1 MAEKTWREK
10 RAEQERANAIADAKA
25 TAAVDKQRGPVGKAL
40 VGAANP
46 LANAIMRNFQPKE
59 YSTEYEQT
67 YAQEMKPIKKA
78 CGGAVKKMA
87 KGGSVCR
94 GGGAATRGTKFSGVK

>member
-67 YAQEMKPIKKA
+67 
-78 CGGAVKKMA
+78 
-87 KGGSVCR
+87 
-94 GGGAATRGTKFSGVK
+94 